1 MNSITIYES
10 IVPLLAVVVSMVAI
24 PLILISSSQPKLR
37 EFWTLAASIVKF
49 SLVFS
54 LLPGV
59 LDGKVA
65 ATEIVQL
72 FPNISLSL
80 KADALGVFFGL
91 ISSFLWIITS
101 IYSIGYVRILKEK
114 HQARYF
120 ASFALCISSTLGI
133 AFAGNLLTFIIFYE
147 LLTVAT
153 YPLVIHKG
161 TTVAIKAGRKYLVY
175 TLTAGVLLV
184 AAIAVTSQM
193 IGQVEFQAGGIS
205 EFKDLSPLTIK
216 VLFVLFVGG
225 LGVKAAIIPL
235 HSWLPTAMIAPTPVS
250 ALLHAVAVVKSGVFG
265 IVRLVGFVFGPEILS
280 QFGLNGVLVILA
292 GFTILVSSLLAFS
305 ENNLKGRLAYST
317 ISHLS
322 YIVMGAAL
330 MSPSGLI
337 GGLLHIVNHAI
348 LKITLFFCAGA
359 IYVNFHK
366 EKITELNG
374 IGRAMPWTMG
384 AFTLASIGLVGI
396 PPVNGFMSK
405 WYLGLGALESGQIIV
420 LIILL
425 ISGLLNAGYFFPI
438 VYRAFFKESE
448 EFKSSKEASKW
459 MVVPLVFTAVLS
471 ILIGVKPDLFFKF
484 FPLAVQISQ
493 EILGV

>member
-1 MNSITIYES
+1 M
-10 IVPLLAVVVSMVAI
+10 LAI
-24 PLILISSSQPKLR
+24 
-37 EFWTLAASIVKF
+37 
-49 SLVFS
+49 
-54 LLPGV
+54 
-59 LDGKVA
+59 
-65 ATEIVQL
+65 
-72 FPNISLSL
+72 
-80 KADALGVFFGL
+80 
-91 ISSFLWIITS
+91 
-101 IYSIGYVRILKEK
+101 
-114 HQARYF
+114 
-120 ASFALCISSTLGI
+120 
-133 AFAGNLLTFIIFYE
+133 
-147 LLTVAT
+147 
-153 YPLVIHKG
+153 
-161 TTVAIKAGRKYLVY
+161 
-175 TLTAGVLLV
+175 
-184 AAIAVTSQM
+184 
-193 IGQVEFQAGGIS
+193 
-205 EFKDLSPLTIK
+205 
-216 VLFVLFVGG
+216 
-225 LGVKAAIIPL
+225 
-235 HSWLPTAMIAPTPVS
+235 
-250 ALLHAVAVVKSGVFG
+250 
-265 IVRLVGFVFGPEILS
+265 
-280 QFGLNGVLVILA
+280 
-292 GFTILVSSLLAFS
+292 S

-396 PPVNGFMSK
+396 PPVYGFMSK